1 MLMKLPE
8 PNEGAAMSDNPYK
21 GVPGGDP
28 RLRVKNAKPFVPIAY
43 ICVKCNQKKTEK
55 FPEGKD
61 LTGRVCVDCRN
72 AEGAL
77 KQKAQREEAEKRW
90 AEHRRQRRNAPIRT
104 KTEKLALMKEWENAP
119 KERCSSCGGNYF
131 IANPAMPFY
140 NDNYNRPN
148 AIRTVNY
155 VSDPYE
161 LEIRNRE
168 VMGWLCRSC
177 HDAIAGDI

>member
-1 MLMKLPE
+1 
-8 PNEGAAMSDNPYK
+8 MSENPYK
-21 GVPGGDP
+21 GVRGGDP
-28 RLRVKNAKPFVPIAY
+28 RLRAAHPKKLVPVAFF
-43 ICVKCNQKKTEK
+43 CAQCGQKKTEK

-72 AEGAL
+72 AEGVL

-104 KTEKLALMKEWENAP
+104 KAEKLALMKEWEHAA
-119 KERCSSCGGNYF
+119 KEQCSSCGGNYF
-131 IANPAMPFY
+131 VGNPAMPFN

-161 LEIRNRE
+161 LEIRNRD
-168 VMGWLCRSC
+168 VMGWLCASC